1 MEGKTDDE
9 LKAMIDEALRE
20 LGRRIIERRHETLK
34 QIKQLAE
41 EAGFKVK
48 FEELVEGGG
57 KKLVPVKYRNPSRHE
72 ETWTGRGKH
81 PKWLQRE
88 LDNGHSVDEF
98 RIG

>member
-9 LKAMIDEALRE
+9 LKAMIDEARRE
-20 LGRRIIERRHETLK
+20 LGRRIIERRSEALK

-48 FEELVEGGG
+48 FEELAEKSG
-57 KKLVPVKYRNPSRHE
+57 KPSVPIKYRNPRHPE

-88 LDNGHSVDEF
+88 LDDGHSVDEF
-98 RIG
+98 RIN